1 MDDLAYVMICRI
13 TSKMSVSTGIARANM
28 MILPA
33 ISTLEPIAVSPASL
47 HREAA
52 NSQIKLMPITFS
64 TTDSISFASPAC
76 AAMPLNAATVSLI
89 GYAS

>member
-1 MDDLAYVMICRI
+1 
-13 TSKMSVSTGIARANM
+13 MSVSTGIARANM

-52 NSQIKLMPITFS
+52 NSQIKLTPITFS

-76 AAMPLNAATVSLI
+76 AAMPLNA
-89 GYAS
+89 GYCFADWFCQLKEQNDTKSHA